1 MHWLELTGA
10 VLSILGVW
18 LTARRHMLCWPVGL
32 ASVLVYAWVFIDARL
47 YSDVLLQGAFAVFIL
62 YGWVR
67 WLQHLGDDGRVVIA
81 PLAQRRMR
89 MHLLIGAAGAVL
101 LGAAM
106 HFGTNAALPWLD
118 AALAA
123 FSLVAQFWQARR
135 HIAAW
140 WLWIA
145 VDLVYIGQYLI
156 KGLIITSVLYGVF
169 VVLAVLGLRAW
180 QDATVAP
187 HPDPAVGA

>member
-1 MHWLELTGA
+1 MHWLELSGA
-10 VLSILGVW
+10 ILSILGVW
-18 LTARRHMLCWPVGL
+18 LTARRHMLCWPLGL
-32 ASVLVYAWVFIDARL
+32 ASVVVYAWVFIDARL
-47 YSDVLLQGAFAVFIL
+47 YSDALLQGAFAVFII

-81 PLAQRRMR
+81 PLARRRMR
-89 MHLLIGAAGAVL
+89 MHMLIGAAGAVL
-101 LGAAM
+101 LGASM
-106 HFGTNAALPWLD
+106 HYGTNAALPWLD

-145 VDLVYIGQYLI
+145 VDLIYIGQYI
-156 KGLIITSVLYGVF
+156 VKGLIITSVLYGVF
-169 VVLAVLGLRAW
+169 VVLAIMGLRAW
-180 QDATVAP
+180 QHAATAAHTASVERR
-187 HPDPAVGA
+187 

>member
-18 LTARRHMLCWPVGL
+18 LTARRHMLCWPLGL
-32 ASVLVYAWVFIDARL
+32 ASVVVYAWVFIDARL
-47 YSDVLLQGAFAVFIL
+47 YSDVLLQGAFAVFII

-101 LGAAM
+101 LGASM
-106 HFGTNAALPWLD
+106 HYGTNAALPWLD

-145 VDLVYIGQYLI
+145 VDLIYIGQYII

-169 VVLAVLGLRAW
+169 VVLAVMGLRAW
-180 QDATVAP
+180 QHAATAAHTTP
-187 HPDPAVGA
+187 FEKT

>member
-101 LGAAM
+101 LGAGM

-140 WLWIA
+140 WLWIG

-169 VVLAVLGLRAW
+169 VVLALLGLRAW